1 MFEVGEYIIYGT
13 KGVCKVVDITTMNL
27 DGVPKDTKYYI
38 LQPWNQ
44 SGSRIFVSVE
54 NRKTIMRK
62 VMSKEEAN
70 ALISEIPGIEEI
82 WADNDKVREEKYKEC
97 IKSCECRELVRIIK
111 TLYTRKMERIKAGKK
126 ITTTDERYLKSAE
139 EHLYSELAVAL
150 QVSAENMEEF
160 ITEKIENAQIL

>member
-13 KGVCKVVDITTMNL
+13 KGVCQIMDITTMNL

-54 NRKTIMRK
+54 NKKTIMRK
-62 VMSKEEAN
+62 VLSKKEAD
-70 ALISEIPGIEEI
+70 ALIDAIPGIEEI
-82 WADNDKVREEKYKEC
+82 WVDNDKAREEKYKEC
-97 IKSCECRELVRIIK
+97 LRTCECKDLVRIIK
-111 TLYTRKMERIKAGKK
+111 TLYTRRQERIKAGKK
-126 ITTTDERYLKSAE
+126 ITTTDERYLKNAE

-150 QVSAENMEEF
+150 QIPAENMEQY
-160 ITEKIENAQIL
+160 IIEKIENAQTL